1 MVIVVV
7 VVVVVTAAIA
17 IVVAL
22 YNRDKLFFQGSRLE
36 KGNKLTIC
44 YLADVNNM
52 CDFVHLFT
60 YDDQGLF
67 SII

>member
-7 VVVVVTAAIA
+7 VTAAAIA
-17 IVVAL
+17 IVVVL
-22 YNRDKLFFQGSRLE
+22 YNQDKKLFFQGSRLE

-60 YDDQGLF
+60 YDDQGFF